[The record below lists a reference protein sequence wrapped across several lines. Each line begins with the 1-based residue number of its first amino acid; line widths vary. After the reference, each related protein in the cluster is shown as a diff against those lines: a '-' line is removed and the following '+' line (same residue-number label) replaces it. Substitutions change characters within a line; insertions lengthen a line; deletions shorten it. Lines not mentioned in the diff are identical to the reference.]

1 MSFRYRLPEGR
12 PVGSM
17 TYAPARNALDGT
29 VTDLVKSDAVTT
41 GAAIACVYHGYRRTG
56 SLIWALIWGV
66 AGKKLPVVAVPV
78 ALAQGFARRKTFTTE

>member
-1 MSFRYRLPEGR
+1 MSFRYRLREGQ
-12 PVGSM
+12 PVNMMSYTPSPSEMG
-17 TYAPARNALDGT
+17 GT

-78 ALAQGFARRKTFTTE
+78 ALAQGFAKKRTCTTE